1 MDKKW
6 ERELFLNRMFEANS
20 FKVKDVSLGS
30 SVDDIDYYDIVAV
43 YVNKKGY
50 ETLRFIDRIELM
62 KKGRGW
68 IHCASGASFEIK
80 KGIVIQIKLTTRYLQ
95 DNESDRDDLIKI
107 FGEPDIELVDDIFY
121 SGIDYNIDHYVL
133 VYRKKK
139 IYAFIDPITNKL
151 KELHFGEF
159 DEKAYGKRL
168 S

>member
-20 FKVKDVSLGS
+20 FKVKNVSLGS

-80 KGIVIQIKLTTRYLQ
+80 KGIVVMIKLSTQYLQ
-95 DNESDRDDLIKI
+95 DSKTDRKDIIQI
-107 FGEPDIELVDDIFY
+107 FGKPDIELVDDICF
-121 SGIDYNIDHYVL
+121 SFIDYNIDHYIL
-133 VYRKKK
+133 VFRKKK
-139 IYAFIDPITNKL
+139 IYAFVDPKSDKL

-159 DEKAYGKRL
+159 DEKAYGMGL